1 MSRDDVPMFRR
12 KRETP
17 RLKFEVCDGMFLVI
31 PTIVIDRRGIA
42 LAWLFWA
49 VAFDW
54 SK

>member
-1 MSRDDVPMFRR
+1 MDKHRGMSREDA
-12 KRETP
+12 KRFKIET
-17 RLKFEVCDGMFLVI
+17 CDGVFLVI

-49 VAFDW
+49 AVFNW